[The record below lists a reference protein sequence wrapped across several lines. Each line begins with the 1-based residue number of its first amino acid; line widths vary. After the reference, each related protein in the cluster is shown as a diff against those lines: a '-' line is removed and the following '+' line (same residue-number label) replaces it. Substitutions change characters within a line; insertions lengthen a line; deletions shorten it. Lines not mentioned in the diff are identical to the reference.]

1 MTAPRTGRHYGSHE
15 SRAIR
20 HAAMALGITP
30 AAMGER
36 VRQRGIHLQ
45 VAELIRSAVLTGDHR
60 LAERLFV
67 PIECARL
74 GLVPEPVTPELLD
87 AEQRADAA
95 EDVAQVAFLTDRTP
109 ANRRAYINA
118 LRTARARSLELLVA
132 LEAEEA
138 AAA

>member
-1 MTAPRTGRHYGSHE
+1 MTTESRRRHYGAHE

-20 HAAMALGITP
+20 HAALALGITP

-45 VAELIRSAVLTGDHR
+45 VAELVRAAVETGDLR
-60 LAERLFV
+60 LAERLFA

-74 GLVPEPVTPELLD
+74 GLRPEPVSPALID
-87 AEQRADAA
+87 AEERADANEGVCQAAYLA
-95 EDVAQVAFLTDRTP
+95 EPTSAT
-109 ANRRAYINA
+109 RRAFINS
-118 LRTARARSLELLVA
+118 LRLQRARSLELLVA